1 MCTTTNRAT
10 WATRAAPASS
20 YTVHART
27 CVRHSAQR
35 LQLQK
40 CISSCNMTTTHLH
53 QAHVT
58 SRQRIAHAQ
67 ARAPT
72 RANGRHTVG
81 HNAAPHDRNRTQCN
95 LTQQHQ
101 QLHVQHQQHLQQQQ
115 HLRHH
120 RHQHVRAHARAHTHV
135 RRRPTRR
142 RSPRTAQARRAR
154 TDTRCT
160 ALARPKV
167 QRRRC
172 HFLLRMKLGRIRAAK
187 RSVRCFEIQAAR
199 ALSRNG
205 TTAAP
210 PAPVSRNNAAWTPRP
225 RPTSIARIPHVGW
238 SLGPQA
244 HPTHCRLRH
253 AAGYQAHPVTS
264 ARPRRRRRAGASP
277 TPAERIYRRPYRL
290 PRRPPSSAAV
300 IYMYYLA
307 LRFYLLVV
315 YYLCQSSD
323 PSLSEPRPPPSV
335 PPWRCAHPPAAPA
348 PCPPRAP
355 ARST

>member
-1 MCTTTNRAT
+1 MSHRDGEARARRHMRRHVRTVDTPSATTQHRAT
-10 WATRAAPASS
+10 ITG
-20 YTVHART
+20 
-27 CVRHSAQR
+27 HSAVSHNNINN
-35 LQLQK
+35 
-40 CISSCNMTTTHLH
+40 CMCSINSICNSSSTCDTTG
-53 QAHVT
+53 T
-58 SRQRIAHAQ
+58 SA
-67 ARAPT
+67 
-72 RANGRHTVG
+72 
-81 HNAAPHDRNRTQCN
+81 C
-95 LTQQHQ
+95 
-101 QLHVQHQQHLQQQQ
+101 
-115 HLRHH
+115 
-120 RHQHVRAHARAHTHV
+120 AHARAHTHA

-154 TDTRCT
+154 TDARCT

-187 RSVRCFEIQAAR
+187 RSVRCFEKTKSCPHSFEMAKI
-199 ALSRNG
+199 
-205 TTAAP
+205 AAP
-210 PAPVSRNNAAWTPRP
+210 PAPVSRDRTAWTPRP

-244 HPTHCRLRH
+244 HPTHCRLRR